1 VLEERKA
8 FFSEGK
14 KQNTFNEHSRTQP
27 AAHTQDQTFFGSF
40 FKKDHFFSGR
50 QHGNA
55 QNI

>member
-27 AAHTQDQTFFGSF
+27 AAHTQYQTFFGSF
-40 FKKDHFFSGR
+40 FKKDHFLSGR

-55 QNI
+55 QKI